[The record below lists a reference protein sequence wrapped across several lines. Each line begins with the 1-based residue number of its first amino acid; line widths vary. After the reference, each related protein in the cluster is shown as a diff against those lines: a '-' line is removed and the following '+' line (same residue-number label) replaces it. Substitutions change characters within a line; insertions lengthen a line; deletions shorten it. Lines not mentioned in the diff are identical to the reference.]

1 MDINEQTFRRVEKAF
16 GASLVKANEENFSK
30 LMTSQS
36 LEDCQRVIAWMK
48 VERDFYKKVL
58 EEEYRKKNPNS
69 VRYRDATKFV
79 DGFNAKGKL
88 LKSIIEQKQKQ
99 S

>member
-1 MDINEQTFRRVEKAF
+1 
-16 GASLVKANEENFSK
+16 
-30 LMTSQS
+30 
-36 LEDCQRVIAWMK
+36 MK

-88 LKSIIEQKQKQ
+88 LKSIIDQKQKQ